1 MFFKPCSK
9 QIQKIILAT
18 SLIRI
23 ARIREPE
30 TGTARHRNILPCEID
45 EATFTLSLDNA
56 IENFASDQPHRCK
69 ATGMKFVSRD
79 HQRSKK
85 KKNFETWTF
94 TWRPILDI
102 RLPYIDIARTFFLTG
117 SKFIEIYR
125 NSVRSRLRSSTK
137 ALKEGQMPHL

>member
-85 KKNFETWTF
+85 KKKTSKHGHLHGGRYSTL
-94 TWRPILDI
+94 TSLTSILHEH
-102 RLPYIDIARTFFLTG
+102 FFSQVRNL
-117 SKFIEIYR
+117 SKFIEIQ
-125 NSVRSRLRSSTK
+125 SVRGSDRRRRR
-137 ALKEGQMPHL
+137 